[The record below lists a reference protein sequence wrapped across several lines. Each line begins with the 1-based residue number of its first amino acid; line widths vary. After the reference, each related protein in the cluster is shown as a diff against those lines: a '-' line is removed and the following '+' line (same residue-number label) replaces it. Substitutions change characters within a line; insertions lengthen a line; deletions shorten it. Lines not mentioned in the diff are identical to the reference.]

1 MTMQIRRNQIANSQ
15 VNADKLDLST
25 GTFNFSGATVTVATP
40 SADAEAATKAYVD
53 SVAAGL
59 DPKESCFVA
68 TTAAITLS
76 GTQTIDGQSVTVGK
90 RVLVKNQVSSVDNGI
105 YICAAGS
112 WSRSTD
118 FATGSAE
125 AGAYSYIEAGTDNG
139 QLKFVC
145 TSQAGSDVVG
155 TNNITFG
162 IYSGPD
168 STTAGDGLQ
177 KTGDAISVKLDGS
190 TIAASASGIK
200 VAAGAISNNEISDS
214 AAIANSKLANSSVSL
229 GGVSV
234 ALGGTDAT
242 PAFNLAD
249 ATNYPTSSLV
259 GTVSNA
265 QLAGSISEDKLAGSI
280 SNGKLANSSVS
291 FGGVSVAL
299 GAADATPAFDLADA
313 TNYPTSSLVGTIT
326 NAQLA
331 GSIDEAKLAGSI
343 SNGKLANSSV
353 SLGGVS
359 VALGASD
366 ATPAFDLADAT
377 NYPTS
382 SLVGTITNAQLAGS
396 IDEAKLAGSISN
408 AKLANSSVSFGGVS
422 VALGAAD
429 ATPAFDLADAT
440 NYPTSSLVG
449 TITNAQL
456 AGSIDQAK
464 LAGSIPDTKLNDI
477 SSANKVLGSAVQLKA
492 SGSGLANDSGLKINT
507 DGSTVQVN
515 GSGQVEVKDNGITA
529 AKVNFAP
536 SIDFFSPNGTDTD
549 FDLAA
554 TIPSGFEAMM
564 VFRNGVA
571 LKQVGSS
578 PSNVDEFAL
587 ARTAGA
593 GGVSQVQFGAAPSS
607 SDNINCFYFA

>member
-234 ALGGTDAT
+234 ALGGT
-242 PAFNLAD
+242 
-249 ATNYPTSSLV
+249 
-259 GTVSNA
+259 
-265 QLAGSISEDKLAGSI
+265 
-280 SNGKLANSSVS
+280 
-291 FGGVSVAL
+291 
-299 GAADATPAFDLADA
+299 DATPAFDLADA

>member
-291 FGGVSVAL
+291 
-299 GAADATPAFDLADA
+299 
-313 TNYPTSSLVGTIT
+313 
-326 NAQLA
+326 
-331 GSIDEAKLAGSI
+331 
-343 SNGKLANSSV
+343 
-353 SLGGVS
+353 LGGVS

-422 VALGAAD
+422 VALGASD